1 MAENILEDGNSTQ
14 DVHLPF
20 YFRITLTGF
29 EIFAVISL
37 AILCSDTFL
46 SLVSSGEKRDLSRT
60 VVPSTIFK
68 NGRSDER
75 QYSYLKTVDPFYG
88 VTVSE
93 TVSQVNNVPQSTLDI
108 QIFGLRTKNNG
119 SGTVILKSQ
128 GGIQK
133 LAQVGD
139 EIASGAKLTAI
150 FANRIEFKRNGRL
163 ETIYL
168 QKDRVGFLAKKQS
181 DNPEVMPANNHQG
194 NNKGQIADFVSA
206 LDLTPYRQGKNIEGF
221 TVGANADLSLLSL
234 VGLEKGDIINSV
246 NGNRLHSWERVKEI
260 SEGVGFGSLDIQFE
274 RSGEPLALSL
284 SQSSL
289 GS

>member
-1 MAENILEDGNSTQ
+1 MAENILEDGNSVQ
-14 DVHLPF
+14 DAQLPLF
-20 YFRITLTGF
+20 FRFTLTGF
-29 EIFAVISL
+29 EIFAVILL

-46 SLVSSGEKRDLSRT
+46 SLVSSGEKRDLSTT

-68 NGRSDER
+68 NGRSDEH

-108 QIFGLRTKNNG
+108 QIFGLRAKNNG

-150 FANRIEFKRNGRL
+150 FANRIEFRRNGRL

-168 QKDRVGFLAKKQS
+168 PKDRVGFLAKKQS
-181 DNPEVMPANNHQG
+181 DIPEVMPANNHQG
-194 NNKGQIADFVSA
+194 TNKEQIADFVSA
-206 LDLTPYRQGKNIEGF
+206 MDLTPYRQGKNIEGF
-221 TVGANADLSLLSL
+221 TVGVNADLSLLSL
-234 VGLEKGDIINSV
+234 VGLQKGDIINSV

-260 SEGVGFGSLDIQFE
+260 SEGAGFGSLDIQFE